1 MPCATISTHCLI
13 GGLNVSR
20 RNKSRPAGGIEKPI
34 TATLDAFSN
43 QLFSLGYGSQSP
55 LEATEYPLTR
65 MTDNYALLNSLYRSN
80 WVVQNVVGLMVDDML
95 REWYDLKSTTG
106 ARKGDSG
113 RGAFHPAPGPC
124 EHWPEMGPPVWRCRR
139 AYPH

>member
-1 MPCATISTHCLI
+1 M
-13 GGLNVSR
+13 SR

-65 MTDNYALLNSLYRSN
+65 MTDNYALEIYETLFIPRGWALS
-80 WVVQNVVGLMVDDML
+80 GVDH
-95 REWYDLKSTTG
+95 R
-106 ARKGDSG
+106 
-113 RGAFHPAPGPC
+113 
-124 EHWPEMGPPVWRCRR
+124 
-139 AYPH
+139 